1 MEWVLLVLAGGG
13 AVTWG
18 GLRARGRLAARREHA
33 EELAAVVQVCEEDI
47 TLLGEQLARLDEET
61 AEQALDDAARLDYQA
76 VLDAYQSAQF
86 ALKEITDAQ
95 QVSTITDTLSSG
107 RYALACVQAR
117 VAGRPR
123 PDKRVPCF
131 FNPQHGPSV
140 TDVMFTPG
148 GRGTRKVPA
157 CASDAAR
164 VKAGERPEVRMVVV
178 NGRRVA
184 YYEAGAA
191 MAPYSAG
198 YFVSASDVQA
208 LFVTRGQQDSGPG
221 SA

>member
-1 MEWVLLVLAGGG
+1 MEWILLVLGGGG
-13 AVTWG
+13 AAAWG
-18 GLRARGRLAARREHA
+18 GLRLRDRIATRRDRA
-33 EELAAVVQVCEEDI
+33 EELAQVARLCEEDI
-47 TLLGEQLARLDEET
+47 TLLGEELQRLDAET
-61 AEQALDDAARLDYQA
+61 ADHPLDAAARLDYQTA
-76 VLDAYQSAQF
+76 LDAYESAQRTVTHI
-86 ALKEITDAQ
+86 KDVDEIS
-95 QVSTITDTLSSG
+95 QVTDTLSSG

-123 PDKRVPCF
+123 PEKRVPCF

-157 CASDAAR
+157 CAHDAAR
-164 VKAGERPEVRMVVV
+164 IKAGEQPSIRMVTIG
-178 NGRRVA
+178 GRRVA

-208 LFVTRGQQDSGPG
+208 MFTPVDRNIILGGP
-221 SA
+221 

>member
-13 AVTWG
+13 AASWG
-18 GLRARGRLAARREHA
+18 GMRLRDRLSARREQA
-33 EELAAVVQVCEEDI
+33 EDLAQVKQMCDEDI
-47 TLLGEQLARLDEET
+47 TLLGEQLQRLDVET
-61 AEQALDDAARLDYQA
+61 GEQPLDAAARLDYQTA
-76 VLDAYQSAQF
+76 LDAYESAQRTV
-86 ALKEITDAQ
+86 KIIKTVEEISA
-95 QVSTITDTLSSG
+95 VTDTLSSG

-117 VAGRPR
+117 VAGEPR
-123 PDKRVPCF
+123 PERTVPCF

-157 CASDAAR
+157 CAHDAAR
-164 VKAGERPEVRMVVV
+164 VKAGEKPEVRMVVV

-191 MAPYSAG
+191 VAPYSAG

-208 LFVTRGQQDSGPG
+208 MFVPEGQRDLGLG
-221 SA
+221 TG

>member
-13 AVTWG
+13 AAAWG
-18 GLRARGRLAARREHA
+18 GLRLRDRLAARRGRA
-33 EELAAVVQVCEEDI
+33 EELAQVVRLCEEDI
-47 TLLGEQLARLDEET
+47 TLLGEELQRLDAET
-61 AEQALDDAARLDYQA
+61 AKHPLDDAARLDYQTA
-76 VLDAYQSAQF
+76 LDAYESAQRTV
-86 ALKEITDAQ
+86 KGITDVEQ
-95 QVSTITDTLSSG
+95 ISQVTDTLSSG

-123 PDKRVPCF
+123 PEKRVPCF

-140 TDVMFTPG
+140 TDVLFTPG
-148 GRGTRKVPA
+148 GRGTRRVPA
-157 CASDAAR
+157 CAHDAAR
-164 VKAGERPEVRMVVV
+164 VTAGEKPEVRMVVV
-178 NGRRVA
+178 DGRSVA

-208 LFVTRGQQDSGPG
+208 MFVPEGRRGFRAGG
-221 SA
+221 V

>member
-1 MEWVLLVLAGGG
+1 V
-13 AVTWG
+13 
-18 GLRARGRLAARREHA
+18 RL
-33 EELAAVVQVCEEDI
+33 CEEDI
-47 TLLGEQLARLDEET
+47 TLLGEQLAGLDDET
-61 AEQALDDAARLDYQA
+61 SAHALDDAARLDYQTA
-76 VLDAYQSAQF
+76 LDAYQSAQF
-86 ALKEITDAQ
+86 ALRDITDVQ

-117 VAGRPR
+117 VAGEPR

-157 CASDAAR
+157 CAHDAAL
-164 VKAGERPEVRMVVV
+164 VQAGDRPEVRMVVV

-208 LFVTRGQQDSGPG
+208 IFAPDGDRGFGLRG
-221 SA
+221 

>member
-1 MEWVLLVLAGGG
+1 VEWVLLVLAGGG
-13 AVTWG
+13 AASFG
-18 GLRARGRLAARREHA
+18 GLRLRGRLAERRAHA
-33 EELAAVVQVCEEDI
+33 EELAAVVHLCEEDI
-47 TLLGEQLARLDEET
+47 TLLGEELQRLDAET
-61 AEQALDDAARLDYQA
+61 AQHPLDDSARLDYQTA
-76 VLDAYQSAQF
+76 LDAYESAQRTV
-86 ALKEITDAQ
+86 KNIKDADE
-95 QVSTITDTLSSG
+95 VSRVTDTLSSG

-123 PDKRVPCF
+123 PEKRVPCF

-157 CASDAAR
+157 CAHDAAR
-164 VKAGERPEVRMVVV
+164 VKAGETPGIRMVTIG
-178 NGRRVA
+178 GRRVA

-208 LFVTRGQQDSGPG
+208 MFTPVDRSFGFGG
-221 SA
+221 V

>member
-13 AVTWG
+13 AASWG
-18 GLRARGRLAARREHA
+18 GVRLRDRLSARREHA
-33 EELAAVVQVCEEDI
+33 DELAQVVKMCDEDI
-47 TLLGEQLARLDEET
+47 TLLGEQLQRLDAETEEHP
-61 AEQALDDAARLDYQA
+61 LDDGARLDYQTA
-76 VLDAYQSAQF
+76 LDAYESAQRTVQG
-86 ALKEITDAQ
+86 ITTVEQ
-95 QVSTITDTLSSG
+95 ISTVTDTLSSG

-117 VAGRPR
+117 VAGQPR
-123 PDKRVPCF
+123 PERTVPCF

-157 CASDAAR
+157 CAHDAAR
-164 VKAGERPEVRMVVV
+164 VKAGEKPEVRMVTIG
-178 NGRRVA
+178 GRRVA

-198 YFVSASDVQA
+198 YFVSASDVRA
-208 LFVTRGQQDSGPG
+208 LFVPEGNRDFHLGN
-221 SA
+221 

>member
-1 MEWVLLVLAGGG
+1 MEWVLLLLAGG
-13 AVTWG
+13 AASWG
-18 GLRARGRLAARREHA
+18 GIRLRDRLAARRDHA
-33 EELAAVVQVCEEDI
+33 DELEQVVRLCEEDI
-47 TLLGEQLARLDEET
+47 TLLGEQLRRLDDET
-61 AEQALDDAARLDYQA
+61 AEHALDDAARLDYQTA
-76 VLDAYQSAQF
+76 LDAYQSAQF
-86 ALKEITDAQ
+86 ALKEIADVQ

-123 PDKRVPCF
+123 PEKRVPCF

-148 GRGTRKVPA
+148 GRGTRRVPA
-157 CASDAAR
+157 CALDAAR
-164 VKAGERPEVRMVVV
+164 VRAGDRPEVRMVVV

-208 LFVTRGQQDSGPG
+208 IFVAEGRRDFGIGGP
-221 SA
+221 